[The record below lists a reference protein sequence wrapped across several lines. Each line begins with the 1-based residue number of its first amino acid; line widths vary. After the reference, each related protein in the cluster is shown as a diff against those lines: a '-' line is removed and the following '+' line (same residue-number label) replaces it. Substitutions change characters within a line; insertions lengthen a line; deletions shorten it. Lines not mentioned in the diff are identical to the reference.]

1 MSEWK
6 PFHTAPKDG
15 TKIIGYIVDEMGGY
29 ESYLKIHYKNH
40 NGVWYNGD
48 IMVDDESEIKG
59 WMEAPELPVKEH
71 ECFNGKMKYIR
82 CYSDHG
88 KLYLEMRDECK
99 TYSVNYCP
107 FCGEEA

>member
-6 PFHTAPKDG
+6 PFDTAPKDG
-15 TKIIGYIVDEMGGY
+15 KLILAATKDDVFLIEMDQISREWHLSPGHIIKVVFT
-29 ESYLKIHYKNH
+29 H
-40 NGVWYNGD
+40 
-48 IMVDDESEIKG
+48 
-59 WMEAPELPVKEH
+59 WMEAPELPVKDH

-107 FCGEEA
+107 FCGEKA